1 MESKNSEDNVSVQLT
16 FGRRGHLEKAASLAS
31 KLVRNVTVEPVVFF
45 YSLGFSITIIA
56 SPQLYFDKTC
66 KVSTYLDIILLYYN
80 EITWPTY
87 THRYENKNYETTLV
101 IENMIVISNK

>member
-16 FGRRGHLEKAASLAS
+16 FGRKGPIEKATSLTS
-31 KLVRNVTVEPVVFF
+31 KLIRNVTVEPVVFF

-66 KVSTYLDIILLYYN
+66 KMS
-80 EITWPTY
+80 
-87 THRYENKNYETTLV
+87 KNYS
-101 IENMIVISNK
+101 IRA